1 MYMKYC
7 NHPESETVFC
17 KLLFLLFL
25 VLLLLLLSSC
35 KTTSNTTAIVP
46 VHSATHDTIFLRK
59 LKYDSIYIDR
69 WQRIER
75 KADTVFYDRV
85 KTEFRYRLLRDTVYK
100 TRTDTI
106 PVVKQVPVVKKE
118 RYTPP
123 FTKFLGYLCI
133 IALGA
138 SISILLGKKLKE
150 LRQ

>member
-1 MYMKYC
+1 MKYC
-7 NHPESETVFC
+7 NQPESETVFS

-35 KTTSNTTAIVP
+35 KTASTSAIVP
-46 VHSATHDTIFLRK
+46 VHSATHDTILLSK
-59 LKYDSIYIDR
+59 VKYDSVYIDR

-106 PVVKQVPVVKKE
+106 PVVKQVPVIRKE

-123 FTKFLGYLCI
+123 STKFLACLGI

-138 SISILLGKKLKE
+138 SVIVLLGKKL
-150 LRQ
+150 RS

>member
-1 MYMKYC
+1 MKYC

-35 KTTSNTTAIVP
+35 KTASNTAVP
-46 VHSATHDTIFLRK
+46 VHSATHDTILLSK
-59 LKYDSIYIDR
+59 VKYDSIYIDR

-123 FTKFLGYLCI
+123 FTKFLAYLGI

-138 SISILLGKKLKE
+138 SVIILLKFRK
-150 LRQ
+150 R

>member
-1 MYMKYC
+1 MKLTE
-7 NHPESETVFC
+7 NPAKNRLLARLIAFI
-17 KLLFLLFL
+17 LFLF
-25 VLLLLLLSSC
+25 LLSSC

-46 VHSATHDTIFLRK
+46 VHSATHNTILLRK
-59 LKYDSIYIDR
+59 VKYDSIYIDR

-85 KTEFRYRLLRDTVYK
+85 KIEFRYRLLRDTVYK

-138 SISILLGKKLKE
+138 SVIVLLGKKL
-150 LRQ
+150 RS

>member
-1 MYMKYC
+1 MKYC

-35 KTTSNTTAIVP
+35 RTASTSAIVP
-46 VHSATHDTIFLRK
+46 VHSATHDTLWLSK
-59 LKYDSIYIDR
+59 EKYDSVYIDR
-69 WQRIER
+69 WQSIEH
-75 KADTVFYDRV
+75 KADTVFCDRT

-123 FTKFLGYLCI
+123 FTKFLAYFGI

-138 SISILLGKKLKE
+138 ISIFILFKFK
-150 LRQ
+150 RS

>member
-1 MYMKYC
+1 MKLTE
-7 NHPESETVFC
+7 NPAKNRLLARLIAFI
-17 KLLFLLFL
+17 LFLFLL
-25 VLLLLLLSSC
+25 LLISC

-46 VHSATHDTIFLRK
+46 VHSATHDTILLSK
-59 LKYDSIYIDR
+59 VKYDSVYIDR

-123 FTKFLGYLCI
+123 FTKFLACLGI

-138 SISILLGKKLKE
+138 SVIVLLGKKL
-150 LRQ
+150 RS

>member
-1 MYMKYC
+1 MKYC
-7 NHPESETVFC
+7 NHPESETVFS

-35 KTTSNTTAIVP
+35 KTASNTAIVP
-46 VHSATHDTIFLRK
+46 VHSATHDTLWLSK
-59 LKYDSIYIDR
+59 VKYDSIYIDR

-100 TRTDTI
+100 TRTDTV
-106 PVVKQVPVVKKE
+106 PVVKQVPVIRKE

-123 FTKFLGYLCI
+123 FTKFLAGLGI

-138 SISILLGKKLKE
+138 SVIVLLGKKL
-150 LRQ
+150 RS

>member
-1 MYMKYC
+1 MKYC
-7 NHPESETVFC
+7 NHPESETVFS

-35 KTTSNTTAIVP
+35 RTASNTAIVP
-46 VHSATHDTIFLRK
+46 VHSATHDTILLSK
-59 LKYDSIYIDR
+59 VKYDSVYIDR

-106 PVVKQVPVVKKE
+106 PVVKQVPVIRKE

-123 FTKFLGYLCI
+123 FTKFLACFGI

-138 SISILLGKKLKE
+138 SGCIFLFKFSK
-150 LRQ
+150 

>member
-1 MYMKYC
+1 MKYC

-35 KTTSNTTAIVP
+35 KPTSNTTAIVP

-100 TRTDTI
+100 TRTDSV
-106 PVVKQVPVVKKE
+106 PVVKQVPVIRKE

-123 FTKFLGYLCI
+123 FTKFLAYLGI

-138 SISILLGKKLKE
+138 ISIFIIFKFK
-150 LRQ
+150 RS

>member
-1 MYMKYC
+1 MKYC

-25 VLLLLLLSSC
+25 VLLLLLLLSSC
-35 KTTSNTTAIVP
+35 KTTSTSAIVP
-46 VHSATHDTIFLRK
+46 VHSATHDTLWLSK
-59 LKYDSIYIDR
+59 VKYDSVYIDR
-69 WQRIER
+69 FQRIER
-75 KADTVFYDRV
+75 KADTVFCDRV

-118 RYTPP
+118 RYTPS
-123 FTKFLGYLCI
+123 FTKFLACLGI

-138 SISILLGKKLKE
+138 SVIVLLGKKL
-150 LRQ
+150 RS

>member
-1 MYMKYC
+1 MKYC
-7 NHPESETVFC
+7 NHPESETVFS

-35 KTTSNTTAIVP
+35 KTTSNTTAIGP
-46 VHSATHDTIFLRK
+46 VHSATHDTLWLSRV
-59 LKYDSIYIDR
+59 KYDSIYIDR

-106 PVVKQVPVVKKE
+106 PVVKQVPVIRKE

-123 FTKFLGYLCI
+123 FTKFLACLDI

-138 SISILLGKKLKE
+138 ISIFIIFKFK
-150 LRQ
+150 RS

>member
-1 MYMKYC
+1 MKLTE
-7 NHPESETVFC
+7 NPAKNRLLARLIAFI
-17 KLLFLLFL
+17 LFLF
-25 VLLLLLLSSC
+25 LLLLSSC
-35 KTTSNTTAIVP
+35 KTTCNTTDIVP
-46 VHSATHDTIFLRK
+46 VHSATHDTILLSK
-59 LKYDSIYIDR
+59 VKYDSVYIDR

-100 TRTDTI
+100 TRTDTV

-123 FTKFLGYLCI
+123 FTKFLACLGI

-138 SISILLGKKLKE
+138 SVIVLLGKKL
-150 LRQ
+150 RS

>member
-1 MYMKYC
+1 MKLTE
-7 NHPESETVFC
+7 NPAKNRLLARLIAFI
-17 KLLFLLFL
+17 LFLF
-25 VLLLLLLSSC
+25 LLLLLSSC
-35 KTTSNTTAIVP
+35 KTTSNTAIVP
-46 VHSATHDTIFLRK
+46 VHSATHDTILLRK
-59 LKYDSIYIDR
+59 VKYDSIYIDR

-123 FTKFLGYLCI
+123 FTKFFACLGI

-138 SISILLGKKLKE
+138 SVIVLLGKKL
-150 LRQ
+150 RS

>member
-7 NHPESETVFC
+7 NHPESETVFS

-35 KTTSNTTAIVP
+35 KTASNTAIVP
-46 VHSATHDTIFLRK
+46 VHSATHDTLWLSK
-59 LKYDSIYIDR
+59 VKYDSIYIDR

-106 PVVKQVPVVKKE
+106 PVVKQVPVIRKE

-123 FTKFLGYLCI
+123 FTKFLACLGI

-138 SISILLGKKLKE
+138 SVIVLLGKELKS
-150 LRQ
+150 

>member
-1 MYMKYC
+1 MKLTE
-7 NHPESETVFC
+7 NPAKNRLLARLIAFI
-17 KLLFLLFL
+17 LFLF
-25 VLLLLLLSSC
+25 LLSSC

-46 VHSATHDTIFLRK
+46 VHSATHDTILLSK
-59 LKYDSIYIDR
+59 VKYDSIYIDR

-106 PVVKQVPVVKKE
+106 PVVKQVPVIRKE

-123 FTKFLGYLCI
+123 FTKFLACLGI

-138 SISILLGKKLKE
+138 SVIVLLGKKLKS
-150 LRQ
+150 

>member
-1 MYMKYC
+1 MKLTE
-7 NHPESETVFC
+7 NPAKNRLLARLIAFI
-17 KLLFLLFL
+17 LFLF
-25 VLLLLLLSSC
+25 LLLLSSC

-46 VHSATHDTIFLRK
+46 VHSATHDTLWLSK
-59 LKYDSIYIDR
+59 VKYDSIYIDR

-100 TRTDTI
+100 TRTDTVS
-106 PVVKQVPVVKKE
+106 VVKQVPVVKKE

-123 FTKFLGYLCI
+123 FTKFLAGLGI

-138 SISILLGKKLKE
+138 SVCIFLFKFSK
-150 LRQ
+150 

>member
-1 MYMKYC
+1 MKYC
-7 NHPESETVFC
+7 NQPESETVFC

-35 KTTSNTTAIVP
+35 KTTSTSAIVP

-59 LKYDSIYIDR
+59 LKYDSVYIDR
-69 WQRIER
+69 WQRIEH

-106 PVVKQVPVVKKE
+106 PVVRQVPVVKKE

-123 FTKFLGYLCI
+123 FTKFLACFGI

-138 SISILLGKKLKE
+138 ISIFILFKFE
-150 LRQ
+150 RS

>member
-1 MYMKYC
+1 MKYC

-35 KTTSNTTAIVP
+35 KTASTSAIVP
-46 VHSATHDTIFLRK
+46 VHSATHDTLWLSK
-59 LKYDSIYIDR
+59 LKYDSVYIDR
-69 WQRIER
+69 WQRIEH
-75 KADTVFYDRV
+75 KADTVFCDRT

-106 PVVKQVPVVKKE
+106 PVVRQVPVVKKE

-123 FTKFLGYLCI
+123 FTKFLACLGI

-138 SISILLGKKLKE
+138 SVIILFKFK
-150 LRQ
+150 RS

>member
-1 MYMKYC
+1 MKYC
-7 NHPESETVFC
+7 NHPESEAVFS

-35 KTTSNTTAIVP
+35 RTASNTAIVP
-46 VHSATHDTIFLRK
+46 VHSATHDTLWLSK
-59 LKYDSIYIDR
+59 VKYDSVYIDR

-75 KADTVFYDRV
+75 KADTVFCDKS

-106 PVVKQVPVVKKE
+106 PVVKQVPVIRKE

-123 FTKFLGYLCI
+123 FTKFLGI

-138 SISILLGKKLKE
+138 SVIVLLGKKL
-150 LRQ
+150 RS

>member
-1 MYMKYC
+1 MKYC
-7 NHPESETVFC
+7 NHPESETVFS

-35 KTTSNTTAIVP
+35 KTASNTAIVP
-46 VHSATHDTIFLRK
+46 VHSATHDTILLSK
-59 LKYDSIYIDR
+59 VKYDSVYIDR
-69 WQRIER
+69 WQRIEH
-75 KADTVFYDRV
+75 KADTVFYDRA

-106 PVVKQVPVVKKE
+106 PVVKQVPVIRKE

-123 FTKFLGYLCI
+123 FTKFLAWLGI

-138 SISILLGKKLKE
+138 SVIVLLGKKL
-150 LRQ
+150 RS

>member
-1 MYMKYC
+1 MKLTE
-7 NHPESETVFC
+7 NPAKNRLLARLIAFI
-17 KLLFLLFL
+17 LFLF
-25 VLLLLLLSSC
+25 LLLLSSC

-46 VHSATHDTIFLRK
+46 VHSATHDTILLSK
-59 LKYDSIYIDR
+59 VKYDSIYIDR

-106 PVVKQVPVVKKE
+106 PVVKQVPVIRKE

-123 FTKFLGYLCI
+123 FTKFLTCLGI

-138 SISILLGKKLKE
+138 SVIVLLGKKLKS
-150 LRQ
+150 

>member
-1 MYMKYC
+1 MKYC
-7 NHPESETVFC
+7 NHPESETVFS

-35 KTTSNTTAIVP
+35 KTTSTSAIVP
-46 VHSATHDTIFLRK
+46 VHSATHDTLWLSK
-59 LKYDSIYIDR
+59 LKYDSVYIDR

-75 KADTVFYDRV
+75 KADTVFCDRA

-106 PVVKQVPVVKKE
+106 PVVRQVPVVKKE

-123 FTKFLGYLCI
+123 LTKFLACLGI

-138 SISILLGKKLKE
+138 SVIILFKFK
-150 LRQ
+150 RS

>member
-1 MYMKYC
+1 MKYC

-35 KTTSNTTAIVP
+35 KTTSNTTDIVP
-46 VHSATHDTIFLRK
+46 VHSATHDTLWLSK
-59 LKYDSIYIDR
+59 VKYDSVYIDR
-69 WQRIER
+69 WQRIQQ
-75 KADTVFYDRV
+75 KADTVFCDRA

-100 TRTDTI
+100 TQTDTI

-123 FTKFLGYLCI
+123 FTKFLASLCI

-138 SISILLGKKLKE
+138 ISIFILFKFK
-150 LRQ
+150 RS

>member
-1 MYMKYC
+1 MKYC

-35 KTTSNTTAIVP
+35 KTTSTSAIVP
-46 VHSATHDTIFLRK
+46 VHSATHDTLWLSK
-59 LKYDSIYIDR
+59 LKYDSVYIDR

-75 KADTVFYDRV
+75 KADTVFCEKT

-106 PVVKQVPVVKKE
+106 PVVRQVPVVKKE

-123 FTKFLGYLCI
+123 LTKFLACLGI

-138 SISILLGKKLKE
+138 SVIILFKFK
-150 LRQ
+150 RS

>member
-35 KTTSNTTAIVP
+35 KTTSTSAIVP

-59 LKYDSIYIDR
+59 LKYDSVYIDR
-69 WQRIER
+69 WQRIEH

-123 FTKFLGYLCI
+123 FTKFLACLGI

-138 SISILLGKKLKE
+138 ISIFILFKFK
-150 LRQ
+150 RS

>member
-1 MYMKYC
+1 MKYC
-7 NHPESETVFC
+7 NHPESETVFS

-35 KTTSNTTAIVP
+35 RTASNTAIVP
-46 VHSATHDTIFLRK
+46 VHSATHDTILLSK
-59 LKYDSIYIDR
+59 VKYDSVYIDR

-106 PVVKQVPVVKKE
+106 PVVKQVPVIRKE

-123 FTKFLGYLCI
+123 FTKFLAYLGI

-138 SISILLGKKLKE
+138 ISIFIIFKFK
-150 LRQ
+150 RS

>member
-1 MYMKYC
+1 MKLTE
-7 NHPESETVFC
+7 NPAKNRLLARLIAFI
-17 KLLFLLFL
+17 LFLF
-25 VLLLLLLSSC
+25 LLLLSSC
-35 KTTSNTTAIVP
+35 KTTSNTAIVP
-46 VHSATHDTIFLRK
+46 VHSATHDTIFLSK
-59 LKYDSIYIDR
+59 VKYDSIYIDR

-106 PVVKQVPVVKKE
+106 PVVKQVPVIRKE

-123 FTKFLGYLCI
+123 FTKFLACLCI

-138 SISILLGKKLKE
+138 SVIVLLGKKL
-150 LRQ
+150 RS

>member
-1 MYMKYC
+1 MKYC
-7 NHPESETVFC
+7 NHPESETVFS

-35 KTTSNTTAIVP
+35 RTASNTTDIVP
-46 VHSATHDTIFLRK
+46 VHSATHDTLWLSK
-59 LKYDSIYIDR
+59 VKYDSIYIDR

-106 PVVKQVPVVKKE
+106 PVVKQVPVIRKE

-123 FTKFLGYLCI
+123 FTKFLACLCI
-133 IALGA
+133 IVLGA
-138 SISILLGKKLKE
+138 ISIFIIFKFK
-150 LRQ
+150 RS

>member
-1 MYMKYC
+1 MKYC
-7 NHPESETVFC
+7 NQPESETVFS

-35 KTTSNTTAIVP
+35 RTTSNTTDIMP

-100 TRTDTI
+100 TRTDTV

-118 RYTPP
+118 RYTLL
-123 FTKFLGYLCI
+123 FTKFLACLGI

-138 SISILLGKKLKE
+138 SVCIFLFKFSK
-150 LRQ
+150 

>member
-1 MYMKYC
+1 MKLTE
-7 NHPESETVFC
+7 NPAKNRLLARLIAFI
-17 KLLFLLFL
+17 LFLF
-25 VLLLLLLSSC
+25 LLLLSSC
-35 KTTSNTTAIVP
+35 KTTGNTTDIMP
-46 VHSATHDTIFLRK
+46 VHSATHDTLWLSRV
-59 LKYDSIYIDR
+59 KYDSVYIDR

-75 KADTVFYDRV
+75 KADTVFYDRA

-123 FTKFLGYLCI
+123 FTKFLGCLGI

-138 SISILLGKKLKE
+138 SVIVLLWKKL
-150 LRQ
+150 RS

>member
-1 MYMKYC
+1 MKYC
-7 NHPESETVFC
+7 NQPESETVFC

-35 KTTSNTTAIVP
+35 KTTSTSAIVP
-46 VHSATHDTIFLRK
+46 VHSATHDTILLSK
-59 LKYDSIYIDR
+59 VKYDSVYIDR
-69 WQRIER
+69 FQRIER
-75 KADTVFYDRV
+75 KADTVFCDRT

-106 PVVKQVPVVKKE
+106 PVVKQVPVIRKE

-123 FTKFLGYLCI
+123 LTKFLACLGI

-138 SISILLGKKLKE
+138 SVIVLFKFKRS
-150 LRQ
+150 

>member
-7 NHPESETVFC
+7 NHPESETVFS

-35 KTTSNTTAIVP
+35 RTASNTAIVP
-46 VHSATHDTIFLRK
+46 VHSATHDTLWLSK
-59 LKYDSIYIDR
+59 VKYDSVYIDR

-106 PVVKQVPVVKKE
+106 PVVKQVPVIRKE

-123 FTKFLGYLCI
+123 FTKFLAYLGI

-138 SISILLGKKLKE
+138 ISIFIIFKFK
-150 LRQ
+150 RS

>member
-35 KTTSNTTAIVP
+35 RTTSNTTAIVP

-69 WQRIER
+69 WQRIQQ

-85 KTEFRYRLLRDTVYK
+85 KIEFRYRLLRDTVYK

-106 PVVKQVPVVKKE
+106 PVVKQVPVIRKE
-118 RYTPP
+118 CYTPP
-123 FTKFLGYLCI
+123 FTKFLAYLGI

-138 SISILLGKKLKE
+138 SVIVLLGKE
-150 LRQ
+150 LRS